1 MGRPWWYDSY
11 WEKGKKPKRAP
22 QLPKRS
28 LIVWTSVVLL
38 SLLLTISNAVFHISM
53 TAWFFGFVYHLCRI
67 LTFAIFIR
75 AILSWFSVS
84 RYNLLVTLLNDVSE
98 LILSPLRKI
107 VPSLAMLDITPL
119 VAVAILYI
127 IPTIIYAILF

>member
-11 WEKGKKPKRAP
+11 WEKDKKPQREP

-38 SLLLTISNAVFHISM
+38 SLLLTVSNGVFHISM
-53 TAWFFGFVYHLCRI
+53 TAWFLGFVYHLCRI
-67 LTFAIFIR
+67 LTFFIFIR

-84 RYNLLVTLLNDVSE
+84 RYNLLLILLNDVSE
-98 LILSPLRKI
+98 PILSPLRRI
-107 VPSLAMLDITPL
+107 VPRLAMFDITPL
-119 VAVAILYI
+119 VAVAILYVIPI
-127 IPTIIYAILF
+127 IINAILF